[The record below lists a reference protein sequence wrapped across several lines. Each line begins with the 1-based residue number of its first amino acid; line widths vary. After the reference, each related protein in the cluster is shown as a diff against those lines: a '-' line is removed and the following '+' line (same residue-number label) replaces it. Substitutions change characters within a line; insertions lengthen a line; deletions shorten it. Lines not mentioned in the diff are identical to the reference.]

1 MFRLSSGF
9 AQVFSCGPFVSPCF
23 PLKNWE
29 IASWH
34 LHEFSGGCDSV
45 RVAAWSLGWEND
57 SVHMENVGY
66 IMAPLRSLVGK
77 GRKEFKNLSVILVV
91 FWIICF

>member
-1 MFRLSSGF
+1 MKLGRFHHGLAMFGLSSGF

-45 RVAAWSLGWEND
+45 RVGTWSLGWEID
-57 SVHMENVGY
+57 SVHM
-66 IMAPLRSLVGK
+66 GK
-77 GRKEFKNLSVILVV
+77 CWLHHGSFTILGRKRQERI
-91 FWIICF
+91 

>member
-1 MFRLSSGF
+1 MFGLSSGF

-45 RVAAWSLGWEND
+45 RVAAWSLGWEID
-57 SVHMENVGY
+57 SVHMESW
-66 IMAPLRSLVGK
+66 LLSLVGK